1 MSKRGAD
8 AKNPPALFRR
18 SLGSDGL
25 PEAAEELV
33 EGVEN
38 MQLLYGVAQGNG
50 VVGGVHAYLPAD
62 QVSDFSNVVSAR
74 LNLLMRSVDYAQ
86 TDPSQKYEFNGV
98 VYSATGKVGLSE
110 DRRLR
115 QGFVATYYLRNHGLG
130 L

>member
-33 EGVEN
+33 EGVES
-38 MQLLYGVAQGNG
+38 MQLQYGVAQGNG

-62 QVSDFSNVVSAR
+62 
-74 LNLLMRSVDYAQ
+74 
-86 TDPSQKYEFNGV
+86 
-98 VYSATGKVGLSE
+98 
-110 DRRLR
+110 
-115 QGFVATYYLRNHGLG
+115 
-130 L
+130 

>member
-1 MSKRGAD
+1 
-8 AKNPPALFRR
+8 
-18 SLGSDGL
+18 
-25 PEAAEELV
+25 
-33 EGVEN
+33 

-50 VVGGVHAYLPAD
+50 VVGGVHAFLPAD
-62 QVSDFSNVVSAR
+62 QVSDFSNVVSVR

-115 QGFVATYYLRNHGLG
+115 HGFVANYYLRNHGLG